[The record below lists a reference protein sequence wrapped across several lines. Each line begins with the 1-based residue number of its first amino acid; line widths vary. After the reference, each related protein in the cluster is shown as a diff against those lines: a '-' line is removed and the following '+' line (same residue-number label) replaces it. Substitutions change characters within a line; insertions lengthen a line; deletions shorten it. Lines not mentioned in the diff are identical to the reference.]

1 MQSDCVCK
9 NETFRVIDGFEE
21 FEGKQCLRCHREY
34 YRESYRNDG
43 DYIIFKNRWDLP
55 LEPNPVS
62 KIDPNHGRLN
72 DVSVTFSSWKDDK
85 IVPERAHLIF
95 HLLPPGDFYL
105 TLNILGKHKVE
116 KLTAKKNGA
125 RLSILKSWQRFTKKC
140 THFVNIKLSFI
151 TFLPFLGADKMK
163 YQLLSNLQ

>member
-1 MQSDCVCK
+1 MQSACVCE

-21 FEGKQCLRCHREY
+21 FEGKQCLRCHQEY

-105 TLNILGKHKVE
+105 TLNILGKHKGE
-116 KLTAKKNGA
+116 KLTAKKIWRKAFNPEKLA
-125 RLSILKSWQRFTKKC
+125 AFDKKMHSFC
-140 THFVNIKLSFI
+140 QDKTFV
-151 TFLPFLGADKMK
+151 
-163 YQLLSNLQ
+163 YQLFAVPWC